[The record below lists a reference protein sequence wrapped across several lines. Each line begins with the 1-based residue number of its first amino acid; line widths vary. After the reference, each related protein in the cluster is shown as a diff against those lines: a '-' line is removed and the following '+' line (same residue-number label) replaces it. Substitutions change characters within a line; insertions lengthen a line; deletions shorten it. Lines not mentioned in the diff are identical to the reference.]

1 MVYHIADNII
11 SPLGLTSE
19 ENYQAVK
26 AGRSSLCRYDDRWG
40 LPHPFNASLFSDQQT
55 RSLAVEGMT
64 RFESLAVRSVQE
76 AVEGSGIDVA
86 SPRVV
91 FLLSTTKANIDGLAT
106 SSSAFV
112 SPSVAAKRIAVR
124 LGLMTEPIVVCN
136 ACISGVSAI
145 VLAQRL
151 LETDRY
157 DYAIVCGAD
166 VQSRFTISGFA
177 SLQAL
182 SETAC
187 KPFDVER
194 TGLNLGEAAATI
206 ILGNRKP
213 NRSTGHHWVIAKG
226 VIRNDAFHMSSPSK
240 HGEGAA
246 RALTAVASHLSS
258 LAFINAHGTATL
270 FNDQMESVA
279 IERAGLSHVPV
290 NGLKGY
296 LGHTLGAAGVLE
308 TILCMKSADDH
319 TILATRGYQEKGV
332 SGHISIVS
340 DHIFTSSTS
349 FVKMI
354 SGFGGCNAA
363 LFVTK
368 MAPPPQQ
375 LTAKSHCNT
384 TLSKREKLA
393 ANSQQLTAKS
403 HIKIT
408 PAGVSLDGKALVCSA
423 EGPSLLTSLYK
434 QFVGDYPKYYK
445 MDPLSRLG
453 FVASEL
459 LLRQESGHPCQDT
472 SARAVILFNHS
483 SSIMADR
490 LYQESILHQENYFP
504 SPSAFVYT
512 LPNMVTGE
520 IAIRHHYYG
529 ETSFYILHH
538 RDDLLM
544 EHIVSASFS
553 DGDTKSVLSG
563 WIDYEDDSHF
573 VADLFIV
580 ER

>member
-40 LPHPFNASLFSDQQT
+40 LPHPFTASLFSDQQT

-124 LGLMTEPIVVCN
+124 LGLVTEPIVVCN

-151 LETDRY
+151 LEADRY

-182 SETAC
+182 SVTAC

-206 ILGNRKP
+206 VLGNRKP
-213 NRSTGHHWVIAKG
+213 NRSAGHYWVIAKG
-226 VIRNDAFHMSSPSK
+226 VVRNDAFHMSSPSK
-240 HGEGAA
+240 HGEGAT

-375 LTAKSHCNT
+375 LTA
-384 TLSKREKLA
+384 
-393 ANSQQLTAKS
+393 NSQKLTAKS

-408 PAGVSLDGKALVCSA
+408 PSGVSLDGKALVCSA
-423 EGPSLLTSLYK
+423 KGPALLTSLYK

-459 LLRQESGHPCQDT
+459 LLRQESDLPCQDT
-472 SARAVILFNHS
+472 SDRAVILFNHS

-490 LYQESILHQENYFP
+490 LYQGSIQHQENYFP

-544 EHIVSASFS
+544 EHIVSASFA

-563 WIDYEDDSHF
+563 WLDYEDDSHF
-573 VADLFIV
+573 EADLFIA